1 MLNVGDITAY
11 IKADV
16 SGFQK
21 GVDEAK
27 SATRSFSGYMDNA
40 TGASNR
46 LLGGLT
52 IAGAAVGAAG
62 LFAIKSAGD
71 MEMLRSSMDVL
82 TGSTASGSKMF
93 KDLYDFAAKTP
104 FETGDLAKGA
114 QTMLSFGIANDK
126 VIPNLKM
133 LGDISMG
140 NKDKLGSLTLA
151 FSQITSTGRLMG
163 QDLLQLI
170 NGGFNPLT
178 IISQKTGKSM
188 SVLKDE
194 MEKGK
199 ISADMVR
206 DAMVTATE
214 KGGLFYQG
222 MDKGAQTLQGI
233 WSTLMDTA
241 GMTIRKLVGL
251 SETGDIIKGGLVDKV
266 KNAINDLITFLTNNQ
281 DTILKWTADAFGWMK
296 DNFPIIAGA
305 ITFALIPAFI
315 GLGTS
320 IWTALAPLLPF
331 IAAGAAVGWI
341 LNEVAK
347 SVGGWDNM
355 LKIVKDTLTDI
366 WKFLEPIFMP
376 ILKVLKQLW
385 DDLIAVLTDFWNKNK
400 DWLIPTLKF
409 VAIVLG
415 VIIVGSIL
423 ATVAAIML
431 IIGIIDVLVRAFGW
445 VADQVRKQV
454 DIMRQNW
461 EMFKVGIEV
470 IADAIKNA
478 FKAAFNAVARFW
490 NDTIGK
496 IGFTVPNWV
505 PGAGGKSFHVPQVP
519 YLAEGTDYFQGGMAI
534 VGERGPELVNLPT
547 GSRVTPNDKLGGNT
561 YNIHLD
567 GVMARSRGDLRDIAK
582 DLVEAINEENRAKGL
597 PEMGAV

>member
-1 MLNVGDITAY
+1 MGLNVGDVTAY

-16 SGFQK
+16 SGFNK
-21 GVDEAK
+21 GIDDA
-27 SATRSFSGYMDNA
+27 RSGTSRLKGTMDGLVSGSQA
-40 TGASNR
+40 FIR
-46 LLGGLT
+46 GLT
-52 IAGAAVGAAG
+52 IAGAAIGGAG

-114 QTMLSFGIANDK
+114 QTMLSFGVANEK

-206 DAMVTATE
+206 DAMVTATSA
-214 KGGLFYQG
+214 GGLFYQG
-222 MDKGAQTLQGI
+222 MDKGANTLQGV
-233 WSTLMDTA
+233 WSTLQDTA

-251 SETGDIIKGGLVDKV
+251 SETGDIIKGGLFEKV
-266 KNAINDLITFLTNNQ
+266 KSGVNELITFLNNNQ
-281 DTILKWTADAFGWMK
+281 QKIIDFVKNSFGWLK
-296 DNFPIIAGA
+296 DNLPIVIGLIVGGVVPA
-305 ITFALIPAFI
+305 IYATTVAMLKNPITWFALAFA
-315 GLGTS
+315 GLG
-320 IWTALAPLLPF
+320 F
-331 IAAGAAVGWI
+331 V

-347 SVGGWDNM
+347 SVGGWNN
-355 LKIVKDTLTDI
+355 LLNIGKGYLIELWKI
-366 WKFLEPIFMP
+366 LEPVVMP
-376 ILKVLKQLW
+376 VLRVLKALW

-415 VIIVGSIL
+415 VIIVGSIM
-423 ATVAAIML
+423 ATVAAIMI
-431 IIGIIDVLVRAFGW
+431 IIGVIDILVRAFGW

-461 EMFKVGIEV
+461 EMFKVGIET
-470 IADAIKNA
+470 IANAITNA
-478 FKAAFNAVARFW
+478 FKASFNAVARFW
-490 NDTIGK
+490 NETVGK
-496 IGFTVPNWV
+496 IDFTIPKWLPGGGSRIAVPKI
-505 PGAGGKSFHVPQVP
+505 PM
-519 YLAEGTDYFQGGMAI
+519 LAQGTDNFQGGQAW
-534 VGERGPELVNLPT
+534 VGEKGPELVTLPK
-547 GSRVTPNDKLGGNT
+547 GSKVTPNGKAGGDT
-561 YNIHLD
+561 FNIHFD
-567 GVMARSRGDLRDIAK
+567 GVMARSRSDLREIAK
-582 DLVEAINEENRAKGL
+582 DLVESINEERRATG
-597 PEMGAV
+597 GAVI

>member
-1 MLNVGDITAY
+1 MLNVGDVTAY

-16 SGFQK
+16 SGFKQ
-21 GVDEAK
+21 GISEAK
-27 SATRSFSGYMDNA
+27 SSTHSLSGYMDSA
-40 TGASNR
+40 TGASRR
-46 LLGGLT
+46 LMGGLM
-52 IAGAAVGAAG
+52 IAGAAVGTAG

-82 TGSTASGSKMF
+82 TGSTENGSKMF

-104 FETGDLAKGA
+104 FETADLAKGT
-114 QTMLSFGIANDK
+114 QTMLSFGISNEK

-140 NKDKLGSLTLA
+140 NKDKLAGLTLA
-151 FSQITSTGRLMG
+151 FSQVSSTGRLMG
-163 QDLLQLI
+163 QDLLQMI
-170 NGGFNPLT
+170 NSGFNPLT

-188 SVLKDE
+188 ATLKDE

-206 DAMVTATE
+206 DAMVSATE

-222 MDKGAQTLQGI
+222 MDKGAQTLRGV

-241 GMTIRKLVGL
+241 GMTVRKLVGL

-266 KNAINDLITFLTNNQ
+266 KGAINGLITFLNDNQ
-281 DTILKWTADAFGWMK
+281 DKIMKWITDVFGWMK

-315 GLGTS
+315 GLGAS

-331 IAAGAAVGWI
+331 IAIGAAIGWV

-355 LKIVKDTLTDI
+355 LKIVKKTLEDI
-366 WKFLEPIFMP
+366 WKFLEPIFVP
-376 ILKVLKQLW
+376 LLKVIKALW
-385 DDLIAVLTDFWNKNK
+385 DDLIRVLTDFWNKNK
-400 DWLIPTLKF
+400 DWLIPTLK
-409 VAIVLG
+409 VVGIILG

-423 ATVAAIML
+423 AVVAAIM
-431 IIGIIDVLVRAFGW
+431 IIIAIINIFARAISW
-445 VADQVRKQV
+445 VADEVRKQV
-454 DIMRQNW
+454 GYMKQSWD
-461 EMFKVGIEV
+461 MFKVGIDT
-470 IADAIKNA
+470 IAEGIKNA
-478 FKAAFNAVARFW
+478 FRSAFNAVARFW

-496 IGFTVPNWV
+496 IDFTVPKWLPGGGSRIAV
-505 PGAGGKSFHVPQVP
+505 PKIPM
-519 YLAEGTDYFQGGMAI
+519 LAKGTDSFQGGQAW
-534 VGERGPELVNLPT
+534 VGEQGPELVTLPA
-547 GSRVTPNDKLGGNT
+547 GSKVTPDNKLGGDT
-561 YNIHLD
+561 IHIHLD
-567 GVMARSRGDLRDIAK
+567 GVMARSRSDLREIAK
-582 DLVEAINEENRAKGL
+582 DLVESINEERRATG
-597 PEMGAV
+597 GAVI